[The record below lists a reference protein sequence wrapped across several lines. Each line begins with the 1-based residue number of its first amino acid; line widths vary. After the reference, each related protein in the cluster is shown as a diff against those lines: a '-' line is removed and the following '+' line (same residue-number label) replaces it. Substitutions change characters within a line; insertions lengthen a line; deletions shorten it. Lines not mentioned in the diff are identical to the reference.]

1 MIAQLQGTITHHDLR
16 YIVLNVGGVGYKVFV
31 TVDIMNKLAPEE
43 RENVLLW
50 TYLAVREGALDLYGF
65 LTQKELQFFELLI
78 TISGIGPKTAL
89 GILNLASVH
98 TLETAISTGD
108 TTHLVKISG
117 VGKKVA
123 EKIVMELK
131 DKVDSVDS
139 GDDTGHMKTES
150 DALEALKSLGY
161 THNESRDA
169 LKKIDKS
176 ATDTGAK
183 VKAALKLL
191 GK

>member
-1 MIAQLQGTITHHDLR
+1 MIAQLQGKIAHVEVR
-16 YIVLNVGGVGYKVFV
+16 YIILNVNGVGYKVF
-31 TVDIMNKLAPEE
+31 TTADIINKLSPQE
-43 RENVLLW
+43 RDNVTLW

-65 LTQKELQFFELLI
+65 ISQKELQFFELLI

-98 TLETAISTGD
+98 TLETAIATGD
-108 TTHLVKISG
+108 TSHLVKISG

-123 EKIVMELK
+123 EKIVLELK
-131 DKVDSVDS
+131 DKVDIDAPDQ
-139 GDDTGHMKTES
+139 GGHMKNES

-161 THNESRDA
+161 SHNEAREA
-169 LKKIDKS
+169 LKEIDKGIK
-176 ATDTGAK
+176 DTGAK

>member
-1 MIAQLQGTITHHDLR
+1 MIAQLQGKIVHTELR
-16 YIVLNVGGVGYKVFV
+16 YIILNVGGVGYKVF
-31 TVDIMNKLAPEE
+31 TTADIINKLSPEE
-43 RENVLLW
+43 RDNVLLW

-65 LTQKELQFFELLI
+65 LSQKELTFFELLI

-98 TLETAISTGD
+98 TLETAIATGD

-131 DKVDSVDS
+131 DKVDIETPDE
-139 GDDTGHMKTES
+139 GGHMKNES

-161 THNESRDA
+161 SHSEAREA
-169 LKKIDKS
+169 LKEVDKGIKE
-176 ATDTGAK
+176 TGAR